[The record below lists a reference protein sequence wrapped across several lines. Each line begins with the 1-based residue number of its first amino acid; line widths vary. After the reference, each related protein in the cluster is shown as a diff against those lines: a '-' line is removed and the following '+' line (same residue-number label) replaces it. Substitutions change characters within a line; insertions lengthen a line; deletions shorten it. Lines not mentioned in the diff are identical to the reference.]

1 MSDLEKSMRDIL
13 MEIETIQH
21 RLTMHEVEDRKKFMV
36 VQEGM
41 FAIKKTLEEMIKKLE
56 DKNE

>member
-13 MEIETIQH
+13 LEINTIQT

-36 VQEGM
+36 IQDGM
-41 FAIKKTLEEMIKKLE
+41 FAIKKTLEGMIKKLG
-56 DKNE
+56 DNNE